1 MTSILL
7 FILPAIAFFALQF
20 FLCRKTENR
29 LLRLIPV
36 GIAASIL
43 ITVVVLFAIQSTKTG
58 GFAWHGFLGLLGMGV
73 FASAL
78 IGDVLA
84 WIIHSG
90 W

>member
-7 FILPAIAFFALQF
+7 LVLPAIAIFALQF

-29 LLRLIPV
+29 LIRLIPV
-36 GIAASIL
+36 GIVALIL
-43 ITVVVLFAIQSTKTG
+43 VAIVVLFAIQSTKTG
-58 GFAWHGFLGLLGMGV
+58 GFAGHGFLAFLLMGV

-84 WIIHSG
+84 WIINSG